1 MINSKVV
8 GRFNM
13 KLLSHY
19 CNKLFTGTLFYLL
32 TLGMMSPAF
41 SSGDILVRGYLV
53 GEPCT
58 LMEEDESIVV
68 EFGTVIDKYLY
79 LNTKTHPESFQIR
92 LIDCDL
98 TDSPKV
104 KVMFSGAENS
114 SLPGYLALDSGSM
127 ASSVAIGILDENSE
141 LIPINSETK
150 LYPLTDETNTL
161 NFKGFVIGEPDA
173 IKNKTIALGPFSAT
187 AIFTLI
193 YD

>member
-1 MINSKVV
+1 
-8 GRFNM
+8 M

-19 CNKLFTGTLFYLL
+19 CKSLLAGWLFYLL
-32 TLGMMSPAF
+32 TLGIMPTAF
-41 SSGDILVRGYLV
+41 SAGDVLVRGYLV

-68 EFGTVIDKYLY
+68 EFGTIVDKYLY
-79 LNTKTHPESFQIR
+79 LNTNTHPESFQIR

-114 SLPGYLALDSGSM
+114 NLPGYLALDSGSM
-127 ASSVAIGILDENSE
+127 ASSVAIGILDENGTR
-141 LIPINSETK
+141 IPINSETT
-150 LYPLTDETNTL
+150 LYPLTGETNIL
-161 NFKGFVIGEPDA
+161 NFKGLVIGEPDA

-187 AIFTLI
+187 ATFTLI